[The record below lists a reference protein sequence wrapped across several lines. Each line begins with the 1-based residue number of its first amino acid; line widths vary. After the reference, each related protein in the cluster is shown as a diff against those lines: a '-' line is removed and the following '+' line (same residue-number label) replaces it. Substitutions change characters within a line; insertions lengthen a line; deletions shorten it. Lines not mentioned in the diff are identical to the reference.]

1 HSVKYYERG
10 ERPLEFVTSRQWF
23 VRLLDKKDALLAKGD
38 EIRWHPDFMQLRYR
52 NWTENLNTDWC
63 ISRQRFFGVPIPLWY
78 PLDAAG
84 APDFE
89 HPIVAPADML
99 PVDPTTD
106 VPPGH
111 RAEERGQPG
120 GFVGETDIFDT
131 WFTSSLTPQ
140 ISSRWLL
147 DAARHARLFPADLRP
162 QAHEII
168 RTWAFYTIAKALLH
182 EDAIP
187 WRHVAISGWILDPDR
202 KKMSK
207 SRGNVVTP
215 MHLLD
220 EYGADGLRYWAASAR
235 LGTDTA
241 FDDKVLKVGKRLVTK
256 LFNAGK
262 FVLSQEGE
270 EAPVTAELDRA
281 FVYRLRALVERVT
294 ASMDAFE
301 YAQALQ
307 ETESFFWHDF
317 TDTYLELVKVRA
329 RGEGGGS
336 AIAALRL
343 GLSVLLR
350 LFAPALPYITEE
362 VWSWAFAADTGQPT
376 IHRAPWPGADD
387 LDTVPA
393 PHEPGCF
400 DTAVACLAAINKAKS
415 EGGVSVGRGV
425 AAVTVAASPTTLARL
440 EPALAD
446 VLKSARVTGH
456 SVEPRPALADGVV
469 EVADV
474 TFAPAEDR

>member
-1 HSVKYYERG
+1 MR
-10 ERPLEFVTSRQWF
+10 
-23 VRLLDKKDALLAKGD
+23 
-38 EIRWHPDFMQLRYR
+38 LRYR

-78 PLDAAG
+78 PLDEAG

-89 HPIVAPADML
+89 HPIVAPAEML

-111 RAEERGQPG
+111 RAEQRDQPG
-120 GFVGETDIFDT
+120 GFTGETDIFDT

-140 ISSRWLL
+140 ISSRWVL
-147 DAARHARLFPADLRP
+147 DPARHARLFPADLRP

-182 EDAIP
+182 ESTIP
-187 WRHVAISGWILDPDR
+187 WRHIAISGWILDPDR

-220 EYGADGLRYWAASAR
+220 EYGADGVRYWAAGAR

-270 EAPVTAELDRA
+270 AAPITAELDRA
-281 FVYRLRALVERVT
+281 FVHRLRALVERVT
-294 ASMDAFE
+294 ASFEAFE

-307 ETESFFWHDF
+307 ESEAFFWHDF
-317 TDTYLELVKVRA
+317 TDTFLELVKARA
-329 RGEGGGS
+329 RSEGGGS

-343 GLSVLLR
+343 GLSVVLR
-350 LFAPALPYITEE
+350 LLAPALPYISEE
-362 VWSWAFAADTGQPT
+362 VWSWVFAAETGEPS
-376 IHRAPWPGADD
+376 IHRAPWPGATD
-387 LDTVPA
+387 LVAVP
-393 PHEPGCF
+393 PPSDPGCF
-400 DTAVACLAAINKAKS
+400 DAAVACLAAINKAKS

-425 AAVTVAASPTTLARL
+425 SAVTLLASPATLARL
-440 EPALAD
+440 EPVLAD
-446 VLKSARVTGH
+446 VLASARVTAH
-456 SVEPRPALADGVV
+456 TLEPRPALADGIV
-469 EVADV
+469 EVTDV
-474 TFAPAEDR
+474 TFAPVEER